1 MAAVI
6 LWPEFELVKV
16 DFMDRPIVLVV
27 GHGSRET
34 AANDEFEQLV
44 ARYQTRRPQF
54 ELRFGYLELAQPS
67 LADALANVGGSEA
80 SVTLLPLF
88 LFAAGHMKNDIPQA
102 LAVARRERP
111 GVPFCVARALG
122 VHRGMVDLALERAEA
137 VLPLEGDEAR
147 RTTVVMVGRGAS
159 DADANR
165 DFREVVRMFG
175 ESRPFRS
182 VLPCF
187 VGIAQPR
194 FEVTLE
200 LAAKSRPERL
210 LVVPFMLFGGRLV
223 ARLEEQVAAIRAR
236 YPSIKTVLAGHL
248 GAHERLL
255 QVLDERV
262 EEAMAGLAPLPCVNG
277 ERTRV

>member
-1 MAAVI
+1 VAAVI

-122 VHRGMVDLALERAEA
+122 VHRGMVDLALERADDGGHGRQGSE
-137 VLPLEGDEAR
+137 R
-147 RTTVVMVGRGAS
+147 RGRQSRFPRSGA
-159 DADANR
+159 N
-165 DFREVVRMFG
+165 VR
-175 ESRPFRS
+175 RIAS
-182 VLPCF
+182 V
-187 VGIAQPR
+187 
-194 FEVTLE
+194 
-200 LAAKSRPERL
+200 S
-210 LVVPFMLFGGRLV
+210 
-223 ARLEEQVAAIRAR
+223 
-236 YPSIKTVLAGHL
+236 L
-248 GAHERLL
+248 GAALL
-255 QVLDERV
+255 RRHRPASV
-262 EEAMAGLAPLPCVNG
+262 
-277 ERTRV
+277 